1 MLMTFSIEKAMNAK
15 KILLS
20 AAALI
25 CTAAVAFGQG
35 DYASILKLR
44 RANGSISGLRS
55 TADGEKYTFREG
67 RKIVR
72 CSYSDRSQREE
83 LLNVEFDWLDYTF
96 SPDEQTLLVAAA
108 EGSQTIYRHS
118 FTSDYWLAKVGGTP
132 EKILSSV
139 RDVTFTPDGK
149 ALVYAKGNNL
159 YTYDIATRKSM
170 AVTDDGKWNEIIN
183 GTTDW
188 VYEEEFGFTQAYA
201 ISPDSRQI
209 AYLRFDESRVP
220 VFEMMRYDGTLY
232 NKAFSFKYPK
242 AGDCN
247 SIVELWI
254 YDRTN
259 ATKRKVDTGAEL
271 DQYISHLG
279 WTPAGELF
287 FFRVNRRQ
295 NHFEIVTDNNG
306 VQRVVYDEQAPQ
318 YVERKSASDILF
330 VDGERFVMREETSTG
345 YMHLYLHSLKRGR
358 ICALTSGKWE
368 VTRIVG
374 CDGRNVWYLSSER
387 SPMQRDLCRVALN
400 GKKRALLTENEGYYT
415 VAPSRNM
422 KYYISTYSSATT
434 PNIVTVHRGSGEVVD
449 TLLDSRKAVA
459 ALGKRAIRE
468 FFTFTTERGDTL
480 NAYMVRPLDFDPSK
494 RYPVL
499 LTQYSGP
506 GSQSVA
512 DRWSVDWEDAVVPH
526 GYIVVCTDGRGTGY
540 RGEAFKKATYGRL
553 GAIEVEDQISL
564 ARYMARQE
572 YVDAERIGIYGWSY
586 GGFMALGCA
595 LRGEGLFKMSIA
607 VAPVTTWRYY
617 DTIYTEIYN
626 GLPQDNPSGYDDN
639 SPINFADK
647 LHERTRLLI
656 MHGTADDNVHLQNTI
671 EMTRA
676 LNRAGKQYDMMIYP
690 DQNHSM
696 RPNDTANI
704 RQKMVDYTLE
714 NL

>member
-1 MLMTFSIEKAMNAK
+1 MNLK
-15 KILLS
+15 TTILS
-20 AAALI
+20 AAALL
-25 CTAAVAFGQG
+25 CTAVVAFAQG
-35 DYASILKLR
+35 DYASVLELR
-44 RANGSISGLRS
+44 KANGSISGLRS
-55 TADGEKYTFREG
+55 TSDGEHYTFREG
-67 RKIVR
+67 GKILR
-72 CSYSDRSQREE
+72 SSYADRSQRQE
-83 LLNVEFDWLDYTF
+83 LLLVPFQWLDYTF
-96 SPDEQTLLVAAA
+96 SPDEKSLLIAAA

-118 FTSDYWLAKVGGTP
+118 FTADYWIAKVGGEP
-132 EKILSSV
+132 EKILSAV
-139 RDVTFTPDGK
+139 RDVTFTPDGA
-149 ALVYAKGNNL
+149 ALVYAKENNL
-159 YTYDIATRKSM
+159 YIYDLAHRSSTPI
-170 AVTDDGKWNEIIN
+170 TDDGRWNEVIN

-201 ISPDSRQI
+201 TSPDSRQV

-220 VFEMMRYDGTLY
+220 LFEMMRFDGSLY
-232 NKAFSFKYPK
+232 NKAYSFKYPK

-247 SIVELWI
+247 SLVELWV
-254 YDRTN
+254 YDRQTG
-259 ATKRKVDTGAEL
+259 TKRKIDTGADL
-271 DQYISHLG
+271 DQYISNVD
-279 WTPAGELF
+279 WTPAGELL

-295 NHFEIVTDNNG
+295 NHFEIVVDSNG

-318 YVERKSASDILF
+318 YVERKSSSDVLF
-330 VDGERFVMREETSTG
+330 VDGDRFIVREETTTG

-358 ICALTSGKWE
+358 ICALTSGEWE

-374 CDGRNVWYLSSER
+374 ADKHNVWYLSTER
-387 SPMQRDLCRVALN
+387 SPLQRDLCRVGLT
-400 GKKRALLTENEGYYT
+400 GKKKCRLTENGGYYAI
-415 VAPSRNM
+415 APSRGM
-422 KYYISTYSSATT
+422 KYYISTYSSAKS
-434 PNIVTVHRGSGEVVD
+434 PNIVTVHRGCGAVVD
-449 TLLDSRKAVA
+449 TLVDSRKAVS
-459 ALGKRAIRE
+459 ALGKRATKE
-468 FFTFTTERGDTL
+468 FFTFTTERGDLL

-564 ARYMARQE
+564 AKYMARQS
-572 YVDAERIGIYGWSY
+572 YVDAQRIGIYGWSY

-595 LRGEGLFKMSIA
+595 LRGEGLFKMAIS

-639 SPINFADK
+639 SPINFAEK
-647 LHERTRLLI
+647 LHPRTRLLI

-696 RPNDTANI
+696 RPNDTSNI
-704 RQKMVDYTLE
+704 RQKMVSYTLQ

>member
-1 MLMTFSIEKAMNAK
+1 MNLRK
-15 KILLS
+15 TILS
-20 AAALI
+20 AAALL
-25 CTAAVAFGQG
+25 CTAVVAFAQG
-35 DYASILKLR
+35 DYASILELR
-44 RANGSISGLRS
+44 KANGSISGLRS
-55 TADGEKYTFREG
+55 TADGEHYTFRDG
-67 RKIVR
+67 GAIARR
-72 CSYSDRSQREE
+72 SYTDRSQSEV
-83 LLNVEFDWLDYTF
+83 LLNVPFAWLDYTF
-96 SPDEQTLLVAAA
+96 SPDERVLLVAAA
-108 EGSQTIYRHS
+108 KGAQTIYRHS
-118 FTSDYWLAKVGGTP
+118 FTADYWLAEVGGTP
-132 EKILSSV
+132 EKILAAV

-149 ALVYAKGNNL
+149 ALVYAKENNL
-159 YTYDIATRKSM
+159 YLYDLATRQST
-170 AVTDDGKWNEIIN
+170 AITEDGRWNEVIN

-201 ISPDSRQI
+201 ISPDSRQV

-220 VFEMMRYDGTLY
+220 LFEMMRFDGSLY
-232 NKAFSFKYPK
+232 NKAYSFKYPK
-242 AGDCN
+242 AGDQN
-247 SIVELWI
+247 SLVELWV
-254 YDRTN
+254 YDRECGS
-259 ATKRKVDTGAEL
+259 KRKVDTGAES
-271 DQYISHLG
+271 DQYISQLG
-279 WTPAGELF
+279 WTPAGELY

-295 NHFEIVTDNNG
+295 NHFEIVVDNNG
-306 VQRVVYDEQAPQ
+306 SQRVAYDEQAPQ
-318 YVERKSASDILF
+318 YVERKSASDVLF
-330 VDGERFVMREETSTG
+330 VDADRFVMREETSTG

-358 ICALTSGKWE
+358 ICTLTSGEWE

-374 CDGRNVWYLSSER
+374 TDGQNVWYLSTEG
-387 SPMQRDLCRVALN
+387 SPLQRQLCRVALT
-400 GKKRALLTENEGYYT
+400 GKKRSCLTTEKGYYAI
-415 VAPSRNM
+415 APSRGM
-422 KYYISTYSSATT
+422 KYYISTFSNAST
-434 PNIVTVHRGSGEVVD
+434 PNIVTVHKGCGAVVD
-449 TLLDSRKAVA
+449 TLVDSRKAVA
-459 ALGKRAIRE
+459 ALGKRATRE
-468 FFTFTTERGDTL
+468 FFTFTTERGDVL
-480 NAYMVRPLDFDPSK
+480 NAYMVRPLDFDPTK

-512 DRWSVDWEDAVVPH
+512 DRWSADWEDAVVPH

-540 RGEAFKKATYGRL
+540 RGEAFKKVTYGRL
-553 GAIEVEDQISL
+553 GALEVEDQISL
-564 ARYMARQE
+564 ARYMARQS

-595 LRGEGLFKMSIA
+595 LRGEGLFKMAIS

-626 GLPQDNPSGYDDN
+626 GLPQENPAGYDDN
-639 SPINFADK
+639 SPINFAEK

-704 RQKMVDYTLE
+704 RTKMVEYTLK

>member
-1 MLMTFSIEKAMNAK
+1 MSIKN
-15 KILLS
+15 IFLT
-20 AAALI
+20 AAALL
-25 CTAAVAFGQG
+25 CTAVIVMGQG
-35 DYASILKLR
+35 DYASILALK

-55 TADGEKYTFREG
+55 TADGEHYTFREG
-67 RKIVR
+67 GNILRS
-72 CSYSDRSQREE
+72 SYADRSMRD
-83 LLNVEFDWLDYTF
+83 LLLEVPFEWIDYSF
-96 SPDEQTLLVAAA
+96 SPDEQMLLVAAA

-118 FTSDYWLAKVGGTP
+118 FTADYWLAKVGGVP
-132 EKILSSV
+132 QKILSAV
-139 RDVTFTPDGK
+139 RDVTFTPDGN

-159 YTYDIATRKSM
+159 YIYDIASRQST
-170 AVTDDGKWNEIIN
+170 AITDDGRWNEVIN

-201 ISPDSRQI
+201 VSPDSREV
-209 AYLRFDESRVP
+209 AYLHFDESRVP
-220 VFEMMRYDGTLY
+220 LFEMMRYDGALY

-242 AGDCN
+242 AGDSN
-247 SIVELWI
+247 SVVELWI
-254 YDRTN
+254 YDR
-259 ATKRKVDTGAEL
+259 ASGSKRRVDTGTESN
-271 DQYISHLG
+271 QYISHLG
-279 WTPAGELF
+279 WTPAGDLF

-295 NHFEIVTDNNG
+295 NRFEIVTDSDG
-306 VQRVVYDEQAPQ
+306 SQRIVYDEQAPQ
-318 YVERKSASDILF
+318 YVERKSAADILF
-330 VDGERFVMREETSTG
+330 VDADRFVVREETSTG

-358 ICALTSGKWE
+358 ICALTSGEWE

-374 CDGRNVWYLSSER
+374 CDGCNVWYLSTER
-387 SPMQRDLCRVALN
+387 SPMQRDLCRVGLN
-400 GKKRALLTENEGYYT
+400 GKKHTCLTENGGYYA
-415 VAPSRNM
+415 VAPSRGM
-422 KYYISTYSSATT
+422 KYYISTYSNAST

-449 TLLDSRKAVA
+449 TLVDSRKAVA
-459 ALGKRAIRE
+459 ALGKRPAKE

-512 DRWSVDWEDAVVPH
+512 DRWMVDWEDAVVPH

-553 GAIEVEDQISL
+553 GALEVEDQISL
-564 ARYMARQE
+564 ARHMARQE
-572 YVDAERIGIYGWSY
+572 YVDADRIGIYGWSY

-595 LRGEGLFKMSIA
+595 LRGEGLFKMAIA

-647 LHERTRLLI
+647 LHDRTRLLI

-714 NL
+714 KL

>member
-1 MLMTFSIEKAMNAK
+1 MNLRR
-15 KILLS
+15 ITSL
-20 AAALI
+20 AAALL

-44 RANGSISGLRS
+44 RANGSIAGLRS
-55 TADGEKYTFREG
+55 TADGEHYTFRDKNTISK
-67 RKIVR
+67 R
-72 CSYSDRSQREE
+72 SYTDSKQSEV
-83 LLNVEFDWLDYTF
+83 LLEVSFDWLDYTF
-96 SPDEQTLLVAAA
+96 SPDEHKLLLSAA

-118 FTSDYWLAKVGGTP
+118 YTADYWLAEVGGKP
-132 EKILSSV
+132 EKILSAA
-139 RDVTFTPDGK
+139 RDVTFTPDGR
-149 ALVYAKGNNL
+149 ALVYAQANNL
-159 YTYDIATRKSM
+159 YVYDIASRQSTAITS
-170 AVTDDGKWNEIIN
+170 DGCWNEIIN

-188 VYEEEFGFTQAYA
+188 VYEEEFGFTRAYA
-201 ISPDSRQI
+201 TSPDSRRV

-220 VFEMMRYDGTLY
+220 VFEMMRYDGSLY

-247 SIVELWI
+247 SVVELWV
-254 YDRTN
+254 YNRADGS
-259 ATKRKVDTGAEL
+259 KRKIDTGAEQ
-271 DQYISHLG
+271 DQYISHVG
-279 WTPAGELF
+279 WTPAGDLY

-295 NHFEIVTDNNG
+295 NHFEVVLDREG
-306 VQRVVYDEQAPQ
+306 VQQVIYDEQAPQ
-318 YVERKSASDILF
+318 YVERKTSGDVFF
-330 VDGERFVMREETSTG
+330 VDGDRFVVREETSTG
-345 YMHLYLHSLKRGR
+345 YMHLYLHSVKRGR

-368 VTRIVG
+368 VVRVVG
-374 CDGRNVWYLSSER
+374 SDDKNLWYLSTES
-387 SPMQRDLCRVALN
+387 SPLQRTLARVSLN
-400 GKKRALLTENEGYYT
+400 GKKRATLTSKRGYY
-415 VAPSRNM
+415 AISPSRGM
-422 KYYISTYSSATT
+422 KYYISTYSTAVT
-434 PNIVTVHRGSGEVVD
+434 PNIVTVHRGDGAVVD
-449 TLLDSRKAVA
+449 TLVDSRKAVA
-459 ALGKRAIRE
+459 ALGKRAERE
-468 FFTFTTERGDTL
+468 FFTFVTERGDTL

-512 DRWSVDWEDAVVPH
+512 DRWNVDWEDAVVPH
-526 GYIVVCTDGRGTGY
+526 GYIVVCADGRGTGF

-553 GAIEVEDQISL
+553 GALEVEDQISL

-572 YVDAERIGIYGWSY
+572 WVDADRIGIYGWSY

-595 LRGEGLFKMSIA
+595 FRGEGLFKMAIA

-647 LHERTRLLI
+647 LHDRTRLLV

-671 EMTRA
+671 ELTRA
-676 LNRAGKQYDMMIYP
+676 LNSAGKQYDMMIYP

-696 RPNDTANI
+696 RPNDMANI
-704 RQKMVDYTLE
+704 RTKMVEYTLR

>member
-1 MLMTFSIEKAMNAK
+1 MNLK
-15 KILLS
+15 TKILT
-20 AAALI
+20 AAALL
-25 CTAAVAFGQG
+25 CTAVATFGQG
-35 DYASILKLR
+35 DYASILELR
-44 RANGSISGLRS
+44 KANGSISGVRS
-55 TADGEKYTFREG
+55 TADGEYYTFRAG
-67 RKIVR
+67 QNIARR
-72 CSYSDRSQREE
+72 SYANRAQSAV
-83 LLNVEFDWLDYTF
+83 LLEVPFEWIDYTF
-96 SPDEQTLLVAAA
+96 SPDERTLLVAAA

-118 FTSDYWLAKVGGTP
+118 FTADYWIAKVGGVP
-132 EKILSSV
+132 EKILSVV

-149 ALVYAKGNNL
+149 SLVYAKENNL
-159 YTYDIATRKSM
+159 YIYDIATAESK
-170 AVTDDGKWNEIIN
+170 AITDDGRWNEIIN

-201 ISPDSRQI
+201 ISPDSRKV
-209 AYLRFDESRVP
+209 AYLRFDESQVP
-220 VFEMMRYDGTLY
+220 IFEMMRFDGSLY
-232 NKAFSFKYPK
+232 NKAYSFKYPK
-242 AGDCN
+242 AGDKN
-247 SIVELWI
+247 SVVELWV
-254 YDRTN
+254 YDRESG
-259 ATKRKVDTGAEL
+259 TKRKVDVGAES
-271 DQYISHLG
+271 DQYISQLG
-279 WTPAGELF
+279 WTPAGELY

-295 NHFEIVTDNNG
+295 NHFEIVVDNNG
-306 VQRVVYDEQAPQ
+306 AQRVAYDEKAPQ

-330 VDGERFVMREETSTG
+330 VDADRFIVREETTTG
-345 YMHLYLHSLKRGR
+345 YMHLYLHSLTRGR
-358 ICALTSGKWE
+358 ICALTSGAWE

-374 CDGRNVWYLSSER
+374 CDGRNIWYLSTER
-387 SPMQRDLCRVALN
+387 SPLQRDLCRVALN
-400 GKKRALLTENEGYYT
+400 GKKRVRLTKDAGYYAI
-415 VAPSRNM
+415 APSRGM
-422 KYYISTYSSATT
+422 KYYISTFSSAST
-434 PNIVTVHRGSGEVVD
+434 PNVVTVHKGDGSAVD
-449 TLLDSRKAVA
+449 VLVDSRKAVA
-459 ALGKRAIRE
+459 ALGKRATKE

-564 ARYMARQE
+564 AKYMSRQK

-595 LRGEGLFKMSIA
+595 LRGDGLFKMAIS

-639 SPINFADK
+639 SPINFAER
-647 LHERTRLLI
+647 LHDRTRLLI

-696 RPNDTANI
+696 RPNDTSNI
-704 RQKMVDYTLE
+704 RQKMVEYTLR

>member
-118 FTSDYWLAKVGGTP
+118 FTADYWLAKVGGTP

-374 CDGRNVWYLSSER
+374 CDGRNVWYLHG
-387 SPMQRDLCRVALN
+387 D
-400 GKKRALLTENEGYYT
+400 
-415 VAPSRNM
+415 
-422 KYYISTYSSATT
+422 
-434 PNIVTVHRGSGEVVD
+434 GEVVNIGHLQQVVIQIGSLGGVDGDLLQQHLAVVQDIGQTGVVVDD
-449 TLLDSRKAVA
+449 THAGLILAGEHMDPDVQHQIGQGGFDGDGGLVHKYGQSILLLGGHFGDDLQLPVGIAGHDANGGGGLQTAAAVGVGDHDALDVFDDVA
-459 ALGKRAIRE
+459 AGLNNHPVGHLAKNLTGLGGAIGH
-468 FFTFTTERGDTL
+468 GD
-480 NAYMVRPLDFDPSK
+480 
-494 RYPVL
+494 
-499 LTQYSGP
+499 G
-506 GSQSVA
+506 
-512 DRWSVDWEDAVVPH
+512 
-526 GYIVVCTDGRGTGY
+526 
-540 RGEAFKKATYGRL
+540 L
-553 GAIEVEDQISL
+553 GAAHGGHQLFVEDLKVSLINQAVTFHVIISV
-564 ARYMARQE
+564 RCR
-572 YVDAERIGIYGWSY
+572 
-586 GGFMALGCA
+586 
-595 LRGEGLFKMSIA
+595 
-607 VAPVTTWRYY
+607 
-617 DTIYTEIYN
+617 
-626 GLPQDNPSGYDDN
+626 
-639 SPINFADK
+639 
-647 LHERTRLLI
+647 
-656 MHGTADDNVHLQNTI
+656 
-671 EMTRA
+671 
-676 LNRAGKQYDMMIYP
+676 
-690 DQNHSM
+690 
-696 RPNDTANI
+696 
-704 RQKMVDYTLE
+704 
-714 NL
+714 